1 VTDDLL
7 SVNFLRYHPGNRLR
21 IPVEFLNADQSQDV
35 KRGCFIVRV
44 NKYIECVCDEEVPAA
59 IKLDLSGAQK
69 GDVFRVNA
77 LQLPEKVRPAKTV
90 PPDYVLCVVKTAKT
104 SK

>member
-21 IPVEFLNADQSQDV
+21 IPVEFIVDQSLIT

-44 NKYIECVCDEEVPAA
+44 NKFIECVCEDEVPAT
-59 IKLDLSGAQK
+59 IKLDLGEAQK

-77 LQLPEKVRPAKTV
+77 LNLPEKVRPAKTV
-90 PPDYVLCVVKTAKT
+90 PPDYVLCVVKTVKA